1 MSRQE
6 DGRAG
11 DGRVQDKVV
20 FITGAARG
28 QGRAH
33 ALRLAEEGADI
44 IGVDLCGD
52 IATNGYALATREDLD
67 ETVRQVE
74 KLGRRMVARQAD
86 VREPGEVRE
95 AADAGAAELGRL
107 DAVVAQA
114 GICPL
119 GNQDPAAFLDA
130 VAVDFN
136 GVVHA
141 VQAALP
147 HLPDGGSVIA
157 TGSVA
162 GLLPGATDNPANGF
176 GGLGYSWAKRAVAS
190 FIHDLAVTLA
200 PRSIRANAVHPTNTN
215 TDMLHSDP
223 MYRVF
228 RPDLASPT
236 REDALLAFPAMNAM
250 PVGFVEPEDVASLVL
265 FLVSDESRF
274 MTGMQLRVDAG
285 SYVKNRPQPPAF

>member
-1 MSRQE
+1 M
-6 DGRAG
+6 
-11 DGRVQDKVV
+11 GRVQDKVV

-33 ALRLAEEGADI
+33 AVRLAEEGADI
-44 IGVDLCGD
+44 IGVDLCAN
-52 IATNGYALATREDLD
+52 IATNDYPLATREDLD

-74 KLGRRMVARQAD
+74 KLGRRMFAAQAD
-86 VREPGEVRE
+86 VREPAVL
-95 AADAGAAELGRL
+95 AGAVSQGVAELGRL

-119 GNQDPAAFLDA
+119 GSQDAQAFLDA

-147 HLPDGGSVIA
+147 HLPDGASIVA

-176 GGLGYSWAKRAVAS
+176 GGMGYSWAKRAVAS
-190 FIHDLAVTLA
+190 FVHDLAVTLA
-200 PRSIRANAVHPTNTN
+200 PRRIRANAVHPANCN
-215 TDMLHSDP
+215 TDMLNSDV
-223 MYRVF
+223 MYRAF
-228 RPDLASPT
+228 RPDLENPT
-236 REDALLAFPAMNAM
+236 REDALVTFPAMQAM
-250 PVGFVEPEDVASLVL
+250 PVGFVEPEDIADMVL

-274 MTGMQLRVDAG
+274 VTGMQMRVDAG
-285 SYVKNRPQPPAF
+285 SYVKNRPQQPSF